1 LENKW
6 AKVGGGRV
14 GQGEMAQTMYTHV
27 SKSKNIKIKERKI
40 NK

>member
-1 LENKW
+1 LENKRGK
-6 AKVGGGRV
+6 ARGGKA
-14 GQGEMAQTMYTHV
+14 GEGDMAQTMYTHV